1 MEDRSAKKG
10 YMMRQGAWSSE
21 DQVQGISGVAISSDR
36 EVSLLTIPHPE
47 GFDCVTEGSSM
58 LCVMLY
64 AINGNLVATRDMHAY
79 IWAGRPGIM

>member
-1 MEDRSAKKG
+1 M
-10 YMMRQGAWSSE
+10 
-21 DQVQGISGVAISSDR
+21 
-36 EVSLLTIPHPE
+36 SLLTIPHPE

-79 IWAGRPGIM
+79 IWAGRQGIM